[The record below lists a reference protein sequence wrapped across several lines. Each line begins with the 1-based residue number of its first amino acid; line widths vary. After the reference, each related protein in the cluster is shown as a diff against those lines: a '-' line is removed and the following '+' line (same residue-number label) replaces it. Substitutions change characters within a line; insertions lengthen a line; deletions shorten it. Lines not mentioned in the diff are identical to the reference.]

1 MSTLSGTKSHRR
13 SGFAL
18 AEMILSVA
26 VLVILAGFSVHMFIA
41 AKNANTRSYDL
52 YKGMSH
58 AISIVETVK
67 GAPCPQVLTERD
79 FEPGATVLNN
89 GQRVVLSMFFDAD
102 WSPIPA
108 GHIQAK
114 PFYSIKAEI
123 VPSDGEVEH
132 TNSKYQVYEVRVQV
146 VRLAPYVLEKD
157 GNNEVFAIE
166 TTKCYTA
173 FAR

>member
-1 MSTLSGTKSHRR
+1 MGMLSGTKLHRR

-41 AKNANTRSYDL
+41 AKNANARSYDL

-58 AISIVETVK
+58 AISVVETVK
-67 GAPCPQVLTERD
+67 GVPCPQVLTGKD
-79 FEPGATVLNN
+79 FEPEAAILAN
-89 GQRVVLSMFFDAD
+89 GQGVLLSIFFDAD

-108 GHIQAK
+108 GHMEAK
-114 PFYSIKAEI
+114 PFYSVKAEI
-123 VPSDGEVEH
+123 IPSGGEVEH
-132 TNSKYQVYEVRVQV
+132 TNSGYKVYQIKVQV
-146 VRLAPYVLEKD
+146 VRLAPYVLEKN
-157 GNNEVFAIE
+157 GNNEIFSIE
-166 TTKCYTA
+166 TVKCYTA